1 MTLQKLWL
9 GVSFSLLSVAFLP
22 AIAHSLEKS
31 VGRQGIDALRL
42 QANPHNLTGKG
53 IYIGQVELSRPS
65 QFGIDKMV
73 NRLVNLNRYYV
84 QPYEVFFRD
93 SKAVPNKNIDEHSG
107 QVAAVMISR
116 HKIQTGV
123 APLARLVSSAYSER
137 RNDGQPE
144 AAIAAQ
150 YLALQYQGA
159 LRAINFSF
167 GEPLSAD
174 SRARPK
180 LDGNALLTLT
190 IDWLAH
196 QYQVL
201 PVIAGNQGRGG
212 IPIPTDTYNGI
223 VVGFTREQDGA
234 YTVADRANLIDEPFY
249 DRNNN
254 GKYDEGEHFT
264 DLNKDGKWTPAV
276 ESPTNNRRSLA
287 LLAPGNNILVPN
299 NQGKVISASG
309 SSFASPHV
317 VGVIALLHEYIERQ
331 IADKKWGVDARR
343 PEVTKAILINSADKL
358 ADTGDGKLLGMT
370 KTIYDADGKTWLES
384 DAAQNQRIPLSLS
397 LGAGQINAYRAY
409 LQLQAGQQFSGLI
422 KAMGWDSQ
430 ILPHNQFRDYVFEQ
444 PLLAGSYLSA
454 TLTWQRQVFLRDK
467 NDNRRYD
474 IGEDFAGTPINNLDL
489 YLMREQDEDISQ
501 SIWSSV
507 SQVDNTE
514 HIFIPVPT
522 TGRYKLRVVFQNGNN
537 PVAVQRYAIAWWAVT
552 ANRPLQADK

>member
-1 MTLQKLWL
+1 MNLRKLLFWGSLTL
-9 GVSFSLLSVAFLP
+9 VASAYLP
-22 AIAHSLEKS
+22 ETAHSLEKS
-31 VGRQGIDALRL
+31 VGPQGIDALRL
-42 QANPHNLTGKG
+42 HAKPYNLTGRG

-65 QFGIDKMV
+65 QFGVDKLV

-93 SKAVPNKNIDEHSG
+93 GKAIPNKNIDEHSG

-123 APLARLVSSAYSER
+123 APMARLVSSAYSQR
-137 RNDGQPE
+137 RKDGQPE

-150 YLALQYQGA
+150 HLAIQYQGL

-190 IDWLAH
+190 IDWLAN

-223 VVGFTREQDGA
+223 VVGFTREQNGA
-234 YTVADRANLIDEPFY
+234 YTIADHSNLIDEPFY

-254 GKYDEGEHFT
+254 GQYDEGEHFT
-264 DLNKDGKWTPAV
+264 DLDNDGKWTPAV

-309 SSFASPHV
+309 TSFASPHV

-343 PEVTKAILINSADKL
+343 PEVTKAVLINSADKI
-358 ADTGDGKLLGMT
+358 ADTGDGRLLGMT

-384 DAAQNQRIPLSLS
+384 DAYRDQSIPLSLA
-397 LGAGQINAYRAY
+397 LGAGQVNAYRAY
-409 LQLQAGQQFSGLI
+409 LQLQAGQQLPGLVS
-422 KAMGWDSQ
+422 AMGWDTQ
-430 ILPHNQFRDYVFEQ
+430 GLPNNQFRDYIFEQ
-444 PLLAGSYLSA
+444 PLLGGSYVSA
-454 TLTWQRQVFLRDK
+454 TLTWQRQIFLRDK
-467 NDNRRYD
+467 NGNRRYD
-474 IGEDFAGTPINNLDL
+474 IGEDFVGTPIHNLDL
-489 YLMREQDEDISQ
+489 YLMREQDDDLSQ
-501 SIWSSV
+501 SVWSSV

-514 HIFIPVPT
+514 HIFIPVPA
-522 TGRYKLRVVFQNGNN
+522 TGRYKLRVVFQNGSN
-537 PVAVQRYAIAWWAVT
+537 PLAVQRYAIAWWAVT
-552 ANRPLQADK
+552 AAKTLPADK